1 TFTKKQRGETEVSES
16 FSAVAEDG
24 EVKLSLTYKQG
35 GMVIWITAEKPNLPL
50 YAARDPNIVCWY
62 QEDQVINIV
71 RSDPLKINAVS
82 ELTLTVHGELADVFD
97 GNERVVAV
105 VIQRPLRQVY
115 V

>member
-1 TFTKKQRGETEVSES
+1 MR
-16 FSAVAEDG
+16 
-24 EVKLSLTYKQG
+24 
-35 GMVIWITAEKPNLPL
+35 
-50 YAARDPNIVCWY
+50 WY

-82 ELTLTVHGELADVFD
+82 EMSLKVQGELSDVFD

-105 VIQRPLRQVY
+105 VIQRPYMRQVF